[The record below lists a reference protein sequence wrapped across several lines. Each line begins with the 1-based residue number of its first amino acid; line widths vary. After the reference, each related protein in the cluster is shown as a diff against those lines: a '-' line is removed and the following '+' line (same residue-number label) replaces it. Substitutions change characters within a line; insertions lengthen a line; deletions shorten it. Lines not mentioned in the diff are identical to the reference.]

1 MNACWASTPTTTPE
15 ADKPWFSTA
24 RPSTTQVAARRC
36 DLGVSDIER
45 ATVDPEVAERL
56 QRALRILNG
65 EEDDPNSSDEETK
78 VVFADSV
85 RLTHRGSSGDVDL
98 DPEDESEGT
107 MVWVGLIGPVLD
119 VLDGGHVLLVDENNG
134 EAWHPYEAII
144 KSGLSPIA
152 IADIQRM
159 CPDIPHSLEP

>member
-1 MNACWASTPTTTPE
+1 MAVRLLLPQRPTSLG
-15 ADKPWFSTA
+15 F
-24 RPSTTQVAARRC
+24 RPHA
-36 DLGVSDIER
+36 
-45 ATVDPEVAERL
+45 
-56 QRALRILNG
+56 RALRILNG